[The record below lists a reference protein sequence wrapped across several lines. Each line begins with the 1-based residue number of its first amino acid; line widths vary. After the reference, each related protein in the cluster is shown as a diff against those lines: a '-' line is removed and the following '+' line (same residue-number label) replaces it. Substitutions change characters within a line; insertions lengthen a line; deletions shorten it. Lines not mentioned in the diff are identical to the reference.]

1 MCASPTNQF
10 HIEMLENGMADLRS
24 TIVEPT
30 ALAVKGAAVYGK
42 GKGEKGCSAKCIEGG
57 PRKISRRNA
66 IVDYI
71 SQNYRDSTWGWSKN
85 TSWQRK
91 AKGIDLNEEE
101 GAESGLLGSGRVGE
115 NRLGRFEEFSSS
127 KGFVDFGGIPI
138 MGLLE
143 EKTTGITAWTLKLGC
158 STSASVNKKGESSS
172 SSIRTVS
179 DRDPEIPDLEQ
190 CGSFDFMNEDELL
203 GSVPIGPLPSPPL
216 SPRTLDRR
224 RRIVEDSLRVGP
236 PPVSKLE
243 SYVDLANG
251 YRYRV
256 PTTDERVWMMPEYG
270 MHGIPLILFHFGLQL
285 PMHPFFLAMF
295 EAIGCGVS
303 QLTPNSLAQLSGFV
317 ALCCDRNLIPTFKLF
332 FSIYAVRYHDGQV
345 YFDCPYKRVKIVS
358 VRSSNSGY
366 HSKWLYFGG
375 PDLEFVKPCGK
386 VSQLT
391 IDYLNNLEKHDA
403 KYLNGFHGVAS
414 VYTHLQ
420 LKEPDFLEM
429 HDLAGASLEKILN
442 SGVKGEM
449 DKAMM
454 LLIKRASKK
463 GDDGAPSGP
472 SRVGHSVSIELLDDQ
487 GNRIVEDVE
496 KDMPDVEPTALNP
509 RKRGRREV
517 EGENCVDGGTVE
529 GDASVGGVNK
539 TLTLVGNR
547 ATMAPTIDPRQ
558 KKGVVRVDIQPHE
571 RWTGGTTVPLR
582 VFDLFHLPQDAVA
595 FDGRRRE
602 DLADRCKS
610 RAGRLCYQIFVFLAD
625 FMHIVEEFRT
635 DGNDAACK
643 RLEAEVSSLRV
654 EKKKLMA
661 GYSELEKRSSY
672 LKADNTALSKKV
684 GEMEVGKQSLNAT
697 VSELERRLSEV
708 EKERD
713 ELKGKCEGLERHVDG
728 MNSSYRLI
736 VEENTSL
743 KAEVEKAV
751 EDIASALGDGYG
763 RCVVRMQNA
772 GLDTTGHS
780 FEDYIRDLAASRPD
794 DPAGGS

>member
-1 MCASPTNQF
+1 MTILHLGDDSRLVKTIPCPPHEDQAQ
-10 HIEMLENGMADLRS
+10 ING
-24 TIVEPT
+24 
-30 ALAVKGAAVYGK
+30 G
-42 GKGEKGCSAKCIEGG
+42 
-57 PRKISRRNA
+57 RN
-66 IVDYI
+66 
-71 SQNYRDSTWGWSKN
+71 
-85 TSWQRK
+85 
-91 AKGIDLNEEE
+91 
-101 GAESGLLGSGRVGE
+101 
-115 NRLGRFEEFSSS
+115 
-127 KGFVDFGGIPI
+127 
-138 MGLLE
+138 
-143 EKTTGITAWTLKLGC
+143 KTRQLDDETHLFNHNHLMDQ
-158 STSASVNKKGESSS
+158 SSS

-179 DRDPEIPDLEQ
+179 DRDPGKRPLEEGDHESFLNLNDLEIPDLEQ

-224 RRIVEDSLRVGP
+224 RRIVEDSLRVGKEEFGDRSSLNYLSYYITKD

-256 PTTDERVWMMPEYG
+256 STTDERVWMMPEYG

-285 PMHPFFLAMF
+285 PMNPFFLGMF
-295 EAIGCGVS
+295 EAIRCGVS
-303 QLTPNSLAQLSGFV
+303 QLTPNSLAQLTGFA
-317 ALCCDRNLIPTFKLF
+317 ALYCDRNLIPTFKLF

-358 VRSSNSGY
+358 VRSSNLGY

-391 IDYLNNLEKHDA
+391 IDYLNNLEKCDA
-403 KYLNGFHGVAS
+403 NYLNGFHGVAS

-420 LKEPDFLEM
+420 LIEPDFLEM

-442 SGVKGEM
+442 SGVRGEM

-463 GDDGAPSGP
+463 GDDGALSGP

-496 KDMPDVEPTALNP
+496 KDIPDVEPTALNP

-517 EGENCVDGGTVE
+517 EGENCGDGGTVE

-539 TLTLVGNR
+539 TLTLVG
-547 ATMAPTIDPRQ
+547 
-558 KKGVVRVDIQPHE
+558 
-571 RWTGGTTVPLR
+571 GTTVSLR
-582 VFDLFHLPQDAVA
+582 VFDLFHLPQDAIA

-610 RAGRLCYQIFVFLAD
+610 RAGR
-625 FMHIVEEFRT
+625 
-635 DGNDAACK
+635 

-654 EKKKLMA
+654 ERKKLMA
-661 GYSELEKRSSY
+661 GYLELEKRSSD
-672 LKADNTALSKKV
+672 LTVDNTALSKKV

-697 VSELERRLSEV
+697 ISELERRLSEV

-713 ELKGKCEGLERHVDG
+713 ELKGKCEGLERHVEG

-743 KAEVEKAV
+743 KVEV
-751 EDIASALGDGYG
+751 
-763 RCVVRMQNA
+763 
-772 GLDTTGHS
+772 
-780 FEDYIRDLAASRPD
+780 
-794 DPAGGS
+794 